1 MQKLI
6 SLITPGLLA
15 ALILGLSLSTQAG
28 PNGYY
33 RWTDENG
40 VVKNAD
46 IPPEGVDAT
55 FIRFSVQKASK
66 TDGTKVGKNGT
77 GKTDQADLGDLEILP
92 EKDPALCKQAQ
103 RNLKALEG
111 TRIRMTEPDGSKRL
125 ITEDEKETQRSNA
138 RKFIKLHCD

>member
-1 MQKLI
+1 MQTFIYSIAPRL
-6 SLITPGLLA
+6 LLA
-15 ALILGLSLSTQAG
+15 LTLMLSISSQAG

-55 FIRFSVQKASK
+55 FIKFSVQKASK
-66 TDGTKVGKNGT
+66 TDGNKVGQDTAAEKA
-77 GKTDQADLGDLEILP
+77 QADIDAMEVLP

-111 TRIRMTEPDGSKRL
+111 TRIRIAEPDGSKRFL
-125 ITEDEKETQRSNA
+125 TDDEKETQRVNA
-138 RKFIKLHCD
+138 RKFIAMHCD

>member
-6 SLITPGLLA
+6 SSIAPGLLA
-15 ALILGLSLSTQAG
+15 ALIFSLSLSAQAG
-28 PNGYY
+28 SNGYY

-46 IPPEGVDAT
+46 VPPEGVDAT
-55 FIRFSVQKASK
+55 FIKFSVQKASK
-66 TDGTKVGKNGT
+66 TEGTKVGKDGAEE
-77 GKTDQADLGDLEILP
+77 KAEADLGDLEVLA

-111 TRIRMTEPDGSKRL
+111 TRIRMTEPDGSKRFL
-125 ITEDEKETQRSNA
+125 TEDEKETQRSNA
-138 RKFIKLHCD
+138 RKFIKIHC